1 MSTAGD
7 LIDLTAL
14 TEWMDT
20 QSLGQGTLTNPRLL
34 AGGTQNIL
42 MQFER
47 DSRSFV
53 LRRPPIHMRDNSN
66 KTMRREA
73 QVLAALSGSNVPHP
87 GFIAACAE
95 TDVLGASFYLME
107 PVAGFNPNNGLP
119 KLHQANSNIQLRM
132 GLSHIEAL
140 TALAAVD
147 YQAVGLEGFG
157 RPEGFLKRQAP
168 RWLSQLESYSEY
180 DGWPGLN
187 QAQGID
193 TITNWLSSNC
203 PNASEP
209 GIIHGDA
216 HIGNVMFANDSGEVA
231 ALVDWELATIG
242 DPLID
247 LGWIIATWP
256 DSDGSETLTLGGPDW
271 TGLATIDELIMH
283 YDKHSPRNL
292 DSISWYGVLGCFKL
306 AVILEGSYARYC
318 SGKASKEVGE
328 SLHESA
334 IRLLARARKLIAQDN
349 C

>member
-1 MSTAGD
+1 MTTAD
-7 LIDLTAL
+7 ELIDLTVL
-14 TEWMDT
+14 IDWMDA
-20 QSLGQGTLTNPRLL
+20 QKLGEGGLTNPRLL

-47 DSRSFV
+47 GGRSYV
-53 LRRPPIHMRDNSN
+53 LRRPPIHMRENSN

-87 GFIAACAE
+87 GFIAVCEE

-107 PVAGFNPNNGLP
+107 PVAGFNAISGLP
-119 KLHQANSNIQLRM
+119 KLHQSNPNIRFRM

-140 TALAAVD
+140 AALAAVD
-147 YQAVGLEGFG
+147 YQAVGLDRFG
-157 RPEGFLKRQAP
+157 KPDGFLERQAP

-187 QAQGID
+187 KAEGIGA
-193 TITNWLSSNC
+193 ITDWLKTHC
-203 PNASEP
+203 PIASEP

-231 ALVDWELATIG
+231 ALIDWELATIG

-256 DSDGSETLTLGGPDW
+256 DPDGTETLTLRGPEL
-271 TGLATIDELIMH
+271 TGFPTIDQLIKH
-283 YDKHSPRNL
+283 YGGHSARNL
-292 DSISWYGVLGCFKL
+292 GSISWYGVLGCFKL
-306 AVILEGSYARYC
+306 AIILEGSYARYC
-318 SGKASKEVGE
+318 AGKASKEVGE
-328 SLHESA
+328 SLHEST
-334 IRLLARARKLIAQDN
+334 IRLLKRARKLIAKDN
-349 C
+349 S